1 MKKIIIS
8 IVALMLPTAVFSSG
22 AGTTA
27 ANFLKVSMNARA
39 IAMGGAFSALADD
52 SGAVF
57 SNPAGLA
64 GFSGQELGFGFTTYL
79 EGSKMGNISYA
90 RDISGNRFGFG
101 MTALNI
107 SGIEKRGL
115 TDNTGIVSSLGDFDS
130 NDVAL
135 SFAYASKDSFK
146 SVLEN
151 MDSGFAL
158 KFIKSTIDDSSAF
171 AVAIDA
177 GILYRASEKM
187 NVSLV
192 LQNLGSKMKYE
203 EESDPLPL
211 DLKVGM
217 LYRSSN
223 RLNLTAELN
232 QYFID
237 EKFYPSF
244 GGEYWF
250 RDAFALRGGYKFGYD
265 TGNLGKEVGLSLGF
279 GIKVSDL
286 GVDYAYLPF
295 GDLGNIHRFGFWL
308 QF

>member
-8 IVALMLPTAVFSSG
+8 IMALMFPTAISASG

-52 SGAVF
+52 SGAIF

-64 GFSGQELGFGFTTYL
+64 GFTGQELGFGFTTYL

-90 RDISGNRFGFG
+90 ADVSGNRFGFG

-107 SGIEKRGL
+107 SGIERRGL
-115 TDNTGIVSSLGDFDS
+115 NDSAGIVSSLGDFGS
-130 NDVAL
+130 NDMAVSL
-135 SFAYASKDSFK
+135 AYACKDSF
-146 SVLEN
+146 SSILEN
-151 MDSGFAL
+151 MDSGFTL

-171 AVAIDA
+171 AVAVDA
-177 GILYRASEKM
+177 GIIYHAGEKT

-217 LYRSSN
+217 LHRSSN

-244 GGEYWF
+244 GVEYWF

-265 TGNLGKEVGLSLGF
+265 TSNLGREVGLSLGF
-279 GIKVSDL
+279 GVKVADL